1 MFNCNI
7 LPVFLFFL
15 FSLQLV
21 LTQEFV
27 SPASSYSLYLLIN
40 PFLTSFCPFCIS
52 FTPRPPLATFFTVAD
67 IFRVWH
73 AVKSLWR
80 SMCAVWLSVLSH
92 RMMER
97 LAYLWY
103 SSSCFTICLMY
114 SRPLEYNQYSTGE
127 QIAVKPQHTLCHLMT
142 WLSME
147 SLIYA
152 YTEENIQ
159 SDTYS

>member
-1 MFNCNI
+1 MCSI
-7 LPVFLFFL
+7 ATSFL
-15 FSLQLV
+15 FSSFSFSPFNLRSLRSLSRLPLHIHSTSL
-21 LTQEFV
+21 LTLSSPLSAPFV
-27 SPASSYSLYLLIN
+27 F
-40 PFLTSFCPFCIS
+40 PF
-52 FTPRPPLATFFTVAD
+52 PPLATFFTVAD

-127 QIAVKPQHTLCHLMT
+127 QIAVKP
-142 WLSME
+142 
-147 SLIYA
+147 
-152 YTEENIQ
+152 
-159 SDTYS
+159 